1 MTVRQVKEI
10 LIEKKLSKQKLWT
23 NNYKRKRKKKVSFE
37 ELYLL
42 SIFAIL
48 ANRILALNLLL
59 LSSDQYRRTTSGKR
73 SPLPFFLIL
82 KKVLLFSGKK
92 CPDNFRLRV
101 KFLI

>member
-23 NNYKRKRKKKVSFE
+23 NNYKRKRKKKVSFAV
-37 ELYLL
+37 LYLL

-48 ANRILALNLLL
+48 ANRILALNVLL

-73 SPLPFFLIL
+73 SPLPFF
-82 KKVLLFSGKK
+82 
-92 CPDNFRLRV
+92 
-101 KFLI
+101 